1 MGSKQHGLALS
12 ETLSMATNLKC
23 SLDKKTIEL

>member
-12 ETLSMATNLKC
+12 ETLSMDTNQKC
-23 SLDKKTIEL
+23 SLNKKTIEI